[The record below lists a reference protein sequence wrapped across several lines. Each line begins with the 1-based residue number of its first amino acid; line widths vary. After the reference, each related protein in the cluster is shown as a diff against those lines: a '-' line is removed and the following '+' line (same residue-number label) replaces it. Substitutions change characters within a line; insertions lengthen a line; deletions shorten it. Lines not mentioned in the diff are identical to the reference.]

1 MAELSKYQ
9 KQLSKEGVCVLT
21 NIIPEDL
28 LFLLST
34 YFQKREFEKRLI
46 LQDTASEFTLKEGPA
61 NDKLTAFFNQKK
73 IHNLFSDITGEK
85 IRYITQRL
93 YYNTIETVPLG
104 WHIDTRE
111 DHTKTDRIAAL
122 RLELSDSPYTGG
134 QFEIEMAKDK
144 KLLFPQLE
152 YGQAIIFKIE
162 KDFQHRVTQVES
174 GIRKSLNLFICK

>member
-73 IHNLFSDITGEK
+73 FIIFSQILLAK
-85 IRYITQRL
+85 KFAIL
-93 YYNTIETVPLG
+93 
-104 WHIDTRE
+104 
-111 DHTKTDRIAAL
+111 
-122 RLELSDSPYTGG
+122 LSDFIIIRLK
-134 QFEIEMAKDK
+134 QFPWVGILILEKTIPKLIE
-144 KLLFPQLE
+144 LPL
-152 YGQAIIFKIE
+152 
-162 KDFQHRVTQVES
+162 
-174 GIRKSLNLFICK
+174 